1 MYMSIDHALTFLYTV
16 DIYIYIYFNS
26 VYSYHAAAAKSFGHL
41 PQIHLFPK
49 PLRGNI
55 MSIRAGLSP
64 KKSLDLMR
72 SFFSAAENFGNLV
85 SEALIPGADLSKYT
99 SILQQVSNAKE
110 PIFACFFHARW
121 IVLHQEILIRE
132 VGKFD
137 LYNYKQRSNMC
148 FPYSTVVTLLLS
160 PR

>member
-1 MYMSIDHALTFLYTV
+1 
-16 DIYIYIYFNS
+16 
-26 VYSYHAAAAKSFGHL
+26 
-41 PQIHLFPK
+41 
-49 PLRGNI
+49 

-64 KKSLDLMR
+64 KKSLDLIR

-85 SEALIPGADLSKYT
+85 SEAFIPGTDLSKYT
-99 SILQQVSNAKE
+99 SVLQQVSNAKE

-121 IVLHQEILIRE
+121 IVLHQEIMIPD
-132 VGKFD
+132 VGKSD
-137 LYNYKQRSNMC
+137 LYNQRSKMC